1 MNEKITE
8 LAVQADLY
16 ARSDNCSMFFEIYQ
30 KRYTDKFAGQG
41 KTVLEALERVHKRFP
56 GHEFVTVGLNQVVFH
71 KSIPAGSILEF
82 DTRLVKRGNTSAT
95 FNIDVFCNNRDNE
108 LVFTTEIT
116 FVAIDK
122 DGNKTAIKERQ

>member
-1 MNEKITE
+1 MLFRSIDTVGYV
-8 LAVQADLY
+8 AV
-16 ARSDNCSMFFEIYQ
+16 NIE
-30 KRYTDKFAGQG
+30 
-41 KTVLEALERVHKRFP
+41 FP

-82 DTRLVKRGNTSAT
+82 DTKLVKKGITSAT

-122 DGNKTAIKERQ
+122 DGNKTPIKDK